1 MFNEIVRAVNIKTQI
16 YSYPRKYYNSFVFK
30 AMF

>member
-1 MFNEIVRAVNIKTQI
+1 MFNAIVRAVNIKAQI
-16 YSYPRKYYNSFVFK
+16 YSYPRKYNSFVFK